1 MKYEEE
7 ILGKVIR
14 YVFISRRHEL
24 GLTQETLSLI
34 ANTTR
39 QFISQVEGGKRQPS
53 IFSLSNFATAVNMTL
68 SELFTEVDRL
78 YLDFTDNRP
87 NF

>member
-1 MKYEEE
+1 MRYKEE
-7 ILGKVIR
+7 ILGDVIR

-24 GLTQETLSLI
+24 GLTQENLSLI

-53 IFSLSNFATAVNMTL
+53 LFSLSHFATAVNMTL
-68 SELFTEVDRL
+68 SELFQEIDRI
-78 YLDFTDNRP
+78 YLDFTDNGAD
-87 NF
+87 F